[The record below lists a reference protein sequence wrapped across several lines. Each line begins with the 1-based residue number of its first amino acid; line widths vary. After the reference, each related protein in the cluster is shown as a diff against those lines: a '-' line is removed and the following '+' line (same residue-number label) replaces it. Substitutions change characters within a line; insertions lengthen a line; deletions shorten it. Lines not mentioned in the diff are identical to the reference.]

1 MRILFVHEVS
11 WFKKVVFEMH
21 DFPELLSLR
30 KHDVWFLDFDEGDPR
45 TRLKT
50 VTTVESRG
58 HLGSQVTVVT
68 PPRLL
73 PGILGR
79 LLATIVQPLTFLR
92 LTRKIEPD
100 VVVLYSVPTSGWQIV
115 LLARMKEIP
124 VVTRII
130 DIPHA
135 IRKTAFRHFVRVA
148 ERLVFRHSTFLT
160 THNQFLREYCID
172 RGSSS
177 ARSAVIYPGV
187 DTKRFF
193 PADPNPRI
201 YQELGLD
208 ASDKIIVFMGTLFS
222 FSGLDELLR
231 ELAPMFRSNR
241 HFKFL
246 IFGDGEQFRSL
257 QQLVKDLTI
266 ETQVTFTGRIE
277 YEHLADHLRLG
288 HVAVLPFCPDLVTHG
303 ALPGK
308 VLQYL
313 GCGLPTICT
322 PLKGLQSVL
331 LDGEGVVYAS
341 NAREMALCIVDLLD
355 NPALRNDVAKMG
367 QTVITR
373 LCDWEQQIEMF
384 ELVLAQAIDGR

>member
-45 TRLKT
+45 ARFRT
-50 VTTVESRG
+50 VSSIESRG
-58 HLGSQVTVVT
+58 HPGSQVTVVT

-79 LLATIVQPLTFLR
+79 LLATIIQPLTFIR
-92 LTRKIEPD
+92 LIRKIVPD

-115 LLARMKEIP
+115 LLARAKRIP

-135 IRKTAFRHFVRVA
+135 IRKTAFRQFVRVA

-160 THNQFLREYCID
+160 THNQYLREYCID
-172 RGSSS
+172 LGSSS
-177 ARSAVIYPGV
+177 AKSAVIHPGV
-187 DTKRFF
+187 DAKRFF
-193 PADPNPRI
+193 PAEPNPRI
-201 YQELGLD
+201 YQEHGLD

-231 ELAPMFRSNR
+231 ELAPTLRANNR
-241 HFKFL
+241 LKFL
-246 IFGDGEQFRSL
+246 IFGDGEQFFSL

-313 GCGLPTICT
+313 ACGLPTVCT
-322 PLKGLQSVL
+322 PLKGLQSML

-341 NAREMALCIVDLLD
+341 DTREMAATIINLLD
-355 NPALRNDVAKMG
+355 NVDHRDYVAKMG
-367 QTVITR
+367 LNAIKR

-384 ELVLAQAIDGR
+384 ELVLAQTIDGQ